1 MKNMTKL
8 NDTELDLD
16 DSNDSDY
23 SNSNLH
29 LIDSDDSGSIYF
41 WFNCDFFMQK
51 HFYLLEV

>member
-16 DSNDSDY
+16 DSNDSDD